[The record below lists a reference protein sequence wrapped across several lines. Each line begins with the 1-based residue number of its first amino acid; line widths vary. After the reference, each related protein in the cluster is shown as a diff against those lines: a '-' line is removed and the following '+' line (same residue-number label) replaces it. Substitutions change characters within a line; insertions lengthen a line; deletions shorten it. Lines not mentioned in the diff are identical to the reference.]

1 MLLALST
8 WKEVETYLESSS
20 FVVIPIG
27 STEQHGPTGMIGTDA
42 ICPATV
48 AQTLSEQAGVLVAP
62 TLQYGMA
69 QHHLGFAGSVTLRP
83 TTLIAMIQDVVDSLQ
98 RHGFLHI
105 YFLNGHGGNIATL
118 STAFSEFYARSS
130 LLAGSN
136 GNELHLYQ
144 RNWWSGD
151 RVKKFSEEHFGDA
164 EGSHATPTE
173 ISLTFH
179 AYPHRENRRQLQP
192 EVAPRSDFRDAVDY
206 RQNFPDGRI
215 GSNPALA
222 TAELGAKIL
231 ECAVAD
237 TLDHIRQVIPESVL
251 PDSSA
256 NE

>member
-8 WKEVETYLESSS
+8 WKEIETYLDSSS
-20 FVVIPIG
+20 FVLIPIG

-48 AQTLSEQAGVLVAP
+48 AQALSEQAGVLVAP

-98 RHGFLHI
+98 QHGFRHV
-105 YFLNGHGGNIATL
+105 YFLNGHGGNIATI
-118 STAFSEFYARSS
+118 SAAFSEFYARSS
-130 LLAGSN
+130 LTPDSN
-136 GNELHLYQ
+136 GSGLHLYQ

-151 RVKKFSEEHFGDA
+151 RVKQFSADNFGEA

-173 ISLTFH
+173 VSLTFH
-179 AYPHRENRRQLQP
+179 AYPHRENRTPLQP
-192 EVAPRSDFRDAVDY
+192 EIAPGGAFRDAVDY
-206 RQNFPDGRI
+206 RRNFPDGRI

-222 TAELGAKIL
+222 STELGAEIL
-231 ECAVAD
+231 GCAVAD
-237 TLDHIRQVIPESVL
+237 TLDHIRRVIPGTAL
-251 PDSSA
+251 PDSSVSG
-256 NE
+256 